1 MTFRTLFLCIL
12 SNICLPAMAVNLQ
25 HVHDIIHG
33 QQDAAYH
40 ETMRPAPDSLQ
51 SDRKQEILEES
62 VITSYR
68 KRKQVEGIM
77 AGNLKLNA
85 EAMTG
90 LPRFLG
96 TVDILKAIQLMPGV
110 TASGEMDS
118 GIYIRGGDPGQNLLM
133 IDGATIYS
141 PAHLLGFFSVFNS
154 DHISSVSIYKS
165 GIAARYGGCAS
176 GVIDV
181 RTDDSVTEE
190 TEGVINLGII
200 SSNATLKLPVGKK
213 SQISVSGRGTYINY
227 MLDAVG
233 QAMRQGT
240 DMPEYGFQ
248 DCNLTWI
255 TEFGKSNTLK
265 INGYYGHDG
274 LYFNHTGYNVLA
286 SMNWHNTAI
295 SATWD
300 SHPEESLKN
309 RHTVSFSR
317 FSNHIGIER
326 EAAYMRLPSDISDFA
341 YKGKIST
348 GFRQSRLDAGWNY
361 TMHVSNVQH
370 PLISGLNSFIDNTAS
385 RAPYHTHEFGIY
397 ADYSLWF
404 GFPLSIDIGLRF
416 SGAVTGNKAYAGP
429 EPRIAVSYRPLPNM
443 QIRAGAALQRQ
454 YINMVSISGM
464 GMPTDFW
471 TPVTSR
477 IKPQISHS
485 ASVGFSHS
493 LMEGVLEYSIEPY
506 FSILDNVLEY
516 DGELFDMINREYDTE
531 KHIISGSGRNY
542 GVEMMLKKNSGI
554 INGWLSY
561 TLSRSERSFPDI
573 MNGAIFPSK
582 HDRTHNLSAVA
593 NLEPDDRWTF
603 SAVFVYATGSAYTPP
618 IGIYILGENMIQEY
632 GRHNSARMPD
642 YHRLDISATYDF
654 RPKGKCRHSLNLSFY
669 NVYARENPLYLNIM
683 FQMDRENNTLDMQIQ
698 NVSLYSIIPSLSY
711 TLKF

>member
-96 TVDILKAIQLMPGV
+96 TADILKAIQLMPGV

-118 GIYIRGGDPGQNLLM
+118 GIYIRGGDPGQNLIM

-255 TEFGKSNTLK
+255 TEFDKSNTLK

-286 SMNWHNTAI
+286 SMNWHNTAV

-300 SHPEESLKN
+300 SH
-309 RHTVSFSR
+309 
-317 FSNHIGIER
+317 
-326 EAAYMRLPSDISDFA
+326 
-341 YKGKIST
+341 
-348 GFRQSRLDAGWNY
+348 
-361 TMHVSNVQH
+361 
-370 PLISGLNSFIDNTAS
+370 
-385 RAPYHTHEFGIY
+385 
-397 ADYSLWF
+397 
-404 GFPLSIDIGLRF
+404 
-416 SGAVTGNKAYAGP
+416 
-429 EPRIAVSYRPLPNM
+429 
-443 QIRAGAALQRQ
+443 
-454 YINMVSISGM
+454 
-464 GMPTDFW
+464 
-471 TPVTSR
+471 
-477 IKPQISHS
+477 
-485 ASVGFSHS
+485 
-493 LMEGVLEYSIEPY
+493 
-506 FSILDNVLEY
+506 
-516 DGELFDMINREYDTE
+516 
-531 KHIISGSGRNY
+531 
-542 GVEMMLKKNSGI
+542 
-554 INGWLSY
+554 
-561 TLSRSERSFPDI
+561 
-573 MNGAIFPSK
+573 
-582 HDRTHNLSAVA
+582 
-593 NLEPDDRWTF
+593 
-603 SAVFVYATGSAYTPP
+603 
-618 IGIYILGENMIQEY
+618 
-632 GRHNSARMPD
+632 
-642 YHRLDISATYDF
+642 
-654 RPKGKCRHSLNLSFY
+654 CR
-669 NVYARENPLYLNIM
+669 
-683 FQMDRENNTLDMQIQ
+683 
-698 NVSLYSIIPSLSY
+698 
-711 TLKF
+711 